1 MTPGEERGMKD
12 WLKFVGIGIALA
24 LVFEVIAGAVDPQN
38 RTFQN
43 PAWPVIVPIW
53 YGFLHTINYALF
65 RGRPLYVPAIAW
77 AVAGTLVEIVVFK
90 RLNAIVDPIIYAIMF
105 TVPHALTRRAG

>member
-1 MTPGEERGMKD
+1 MRG
-12 WLKFVGIGIALA
+12 WLKFVAIGIVVAFI
-24 LVFEVIAGAVDPQN
+24 FEAIAGAVDPKN

-43 PAWPVIVPIW
+43 PAWPLLVPLW
-53 YGFLHTINYALF
+53 YGLLHSINYAVF
-65 RGRPLYVPAIAW
+65 RGKTLLVPALAW

-105 TVPHALTRRAG
+105 TAPHALTRRRTV